1 MPTNSKLHSYVH
13 QTQRILWGWK
23 SRLRRPPP
31 TSTTPDGNTLQLN
44 VGQSSQPE
52 RQVLSDT
59 LCIAGGSMHDDMKA
73 KPSVMMVMQN
83 TFSHHIMFTDI
94 SPPSLSCQIHPR
106 VISMKYSS
114 RKHNLPL
121 TMYKLNR
128 SPEGM
133 SWPDRSTTTSINW
146 KL

>member
-13 QTQRILWGWK
+13 QTRHILRGWK

-59 LCIAGGSMHDDMKA
+59 LCIAGGSMHDDTLGLPANLDMKA
-73 KPSVMMVMQN
+73 KPPVMMVSRN
-83 TFSHHIMFTDI
+83 TFSHPIM
-94 SPPSLSCQIHPR
+94 SLI
-106 VISMKYSS
+106 Y
-114 RKHNLPL
+114 LPL
-121 TMYKLNR
+121 ASAVKSVHESYR
-128 SPEGM
+128 
-133 SWPDRSTTTSINW
+133 
-146 KL
+146 